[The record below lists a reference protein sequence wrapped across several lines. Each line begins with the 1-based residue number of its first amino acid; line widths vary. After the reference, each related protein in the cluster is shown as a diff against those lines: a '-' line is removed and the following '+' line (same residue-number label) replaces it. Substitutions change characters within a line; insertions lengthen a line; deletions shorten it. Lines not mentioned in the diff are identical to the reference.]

1 MYTKRIRV
9 IVKGVVLYSINEP
22 FTVNTKQDLII
33 HSRMMSIR
41 LSIMLDVS
49 LAGWQWNER
58 SLRHVEYAIEER
70 YYAWVC
76 IFHFTSR
83 LLYTT
88 LWQDVTIQGQPSSR
102 QKVVD
107 LFSTRS
113 SISNALQLYS
123 GRLYQVEYAMEAIS
137 LAGIALGVLATD
149 GIVLAAEKKVT
160 SKLLEQ
166 TASAE
171 KIYKLS
177 E

>member
-1 MYTKRIRV
+1 
-9 IVKGVVLYSINEP
+9 
-22 FTVNTKQDLII
+22 
-33 HSRMMSIR
+33 
-41 LSIMLDVS
+41 MLDVS
-49 LAGWQWNER
+49 QAGWQWNER

-76 IFHFTSR
+76 IFGIYHFTSR

-107 LFSTRS
+107 LLSTRS
-113 SISNALQLYS
+113 SISNVLQLYS